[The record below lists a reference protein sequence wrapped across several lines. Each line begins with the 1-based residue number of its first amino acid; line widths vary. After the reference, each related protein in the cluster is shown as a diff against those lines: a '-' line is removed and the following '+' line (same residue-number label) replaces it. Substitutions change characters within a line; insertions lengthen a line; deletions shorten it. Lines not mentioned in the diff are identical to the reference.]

1 MEFQSI
7 IDIIVNN
14 FNFGLIISINA
25 LTYGIITIYNTISK
39 KEATKIL
46 KIIVTIF
53 SIIILGFVYWKT
65 ETISKD
71 TIISS
76 CVSAPLIWDWI
87 LKPILNKFKLD
98 YKKTQNS
105 E

>member
-1 MEFQSI
+1 MEIQSI
-7 IDIIVNN
+7 IDIIINN

-25 LTYGIITIYNTISK
+25 LTYGIITIYNIISK
-39 KEATKIL
+39 KEAIKIF

-53 SIIILGFVYWKT
+53 SIIILGFIYWKT
-65 ETISKD
+65 ESISKD

-98 YKKTQNS
+98 YKKTQNF